1 MKVSSEPIENC
12 QVALNVEAEDAEL
25 DKYMKLAY
33 NHLVGR
39 VAVPGF
45 RKGKTPRSILEQH
58 IGKEAFLQE
67 AMEHMIPD
75 LYTEALKD
83 QKIEAIDQ
91 PSIEVL
97 QDEPVKFKAI
107 VPIKP
112 TVKLGSYKDIRI
124 ESSKK
129 EITDDDV
136 EKTIEQFRAQKATL
150 VSVDRPVQFGD
161 VITMDIEAKQ
171 DGKVVINRK
180 DAVYEVVK
188 DSYVPLPEF
197 SEKMVGLAKGAE
209 IDFVLSYPEDYKIK
223 QVAGKEFQLKVIV
236 GEVKEKNLPELND
249 EFAKESGQETVA
261 ALKGQI
267 KKSMQETVDAR
278 GRQEFEQKSL
288 DSAVEM
294 SDVQYPPIMK
304 KREIER
310 IVRNDVKNFPDGVKG
325 FERYLKS
332 IDKTPDD
339 YQREIEEIAN
349 RRLLRAIVLG
359 KIAEEE
365 GVKVEEPE
373 IDAEIERMVSGSE
386 NQEDLKNF
394 FNLPQSRD
402 SISETLLT
410 QKALKVLT
418 DITSGNAAAESK

>member
-1 MKVSSEPIENC
+1 MKVSCEPIEQC
-12 QVALNVEAEDAEL
+12 QVALNIEAEAIEL

-58 IGKEAFLQE
+58 IGRGAFLQE

-75 LYTEALKD
+75 LCSEALKD

-91 PSIEVL
+91 PSIEVI
-97 QDEPVKFKAI
+97 QSEPVKFKVV

-112 TVKLGSYKDIRI
+112 SVKLGAYKDIRI
-124 ESSKK
+124 ELVKK

-136 EKTIEQFRAQKATL
+136 EKTLEQFRSQKATL
-150 VSVDRPVQFGD
+150 IPVDRPVQFGD
-161 VITMDIEAKQ
+161 VITMDIEAKEG
-171 DGKVVINRK
+171 DKTVISRK
-180 DAVYEVVK
+180 GAQYEVVK
-188 DSYVPLPEF
+188 DSYLPLPEF
-197 SEKMVGLAKGAE
+197 SEKIVGLAKGGE
-209 IDFVLSYPEDYKIK
+209 IEFTLTYPEDYKIK
-223 QVAGKEFQLKVIV
+223 QVAGKEYQLKVNV
-236 GEVKEKNLPELND
+236 GEVKEKKLPELND
-249 EFAKESGQETVA
+249 EFAKEAGQDTVA
-261 ALKGQI
+261 ALKEQI

-288 DSAVEM
+288 DSAVDM

-304 KREIER
+304 QREIER
-310 IVRNDVKNFPDGVKG
+310 ILREDVKNFPDGVKG

-332 IDKTPDD
+332 INKTSDD
-339 YQREIEEIAN
+339 YPKEIDEIAHK
-349 RRLLRAIVLG
+349 RLRRAIVLG

-365 GVKVEEPE
+365 GVKVEEQE

-386 NQEDLKNF
+386 RQEDLKKF

-418 DITSGNAAAESK
+418 DITSGNAAESK